1 MKSVFAVSLVSMSL
15 FSALAGALFVN
26 LATANFIPPPEAPP
40 LAVTVQ
46 LPQTKV
52 YTKNYIPVAFKIQ
65 RKYSV
70 MRSSGESKLFVEK
83 NPQFSCFLDGK
94 EILLKTTMSADWNCY
109 SYTATLSG
117 LSAGFHRLVISA
129 SYTYYSDSPRKDFHR
144 PASGVSDAA
153 VFTVTDAALHVLVYS
168 PYSAETYNPT
178 TLPLN
183 FSVSKPASWMGY
195 SLDDEAPVTI
205 TGNTTLSGLSE
216 GTHMILV
223 QAKDALGSLGVSK
236 PVMFKVETEAQKAAQ
251 PPEPQP
257 AHFPNMWIA
266 SSIIA
271 SVVAV
276 SFGLVAY
283 FVRAKRKRS
292 ET

>member
-1 MKSVFAVSLVSMSL
+1 MKRVFAVSLVSMLL

-26 LATANFIPPPEAPP
+26 LATANFIPPPEASP
-40 LAVTVQ
+40 LVVTVQ
-46 LPQTKV
+46 LPETKV
-52 YTKNYIPVAFKIQ
+52 YTKNYIPVAFTIQ

-70 MRSSGESKLFVEK
+70 MRSSGESKFFVEK
-83 NPQFSCFLDGK
+83 NPQCSCFLDGK

-117 LSAGFHRLVISA
+117 LSAGVHRLVISA

-205 TGNTTLSGLSE
+205 TGNTTLSNLSE

-223 QAKDALGSLGVSK
+223 QAKDALGSIGVSK
-236 PVMFKVETEAQKAAQ
+236 PVMFKVETEARQAAQ
-251 PPEPQP
+251 PPEPQTAP
-257 AHFPNMWIA
+257 FPITLVDLSIVA
-266 SSIIA
+266 SA
-271 SVVAV
+271 TVVGIV
-276 SFGLVAY
+276 LLVY
-283 FVRAKRKRS
+283 FKKR
-292 ET
+292 